1 MSNIKMSIIIPT
13 YNKLDRLKLVLKS
26 LEEQV
31 TDEIEVIVVFDG
43 CKKSVVEDFYALSFD
58 FKPLTVVSEKNV
70 GRSAAR
76 NKGIKIANGEFVLFL
91 DDDRIVSPQFIQA
104 HLKAHERA
112 KGPAVVLGARREIFL
127 SDEEIKSLGNSFSG
141 VIERCK
147 KHGET
152 QNYPFSKKEKFYLR
166 WINFFT
172 GNVSVDRS
180 LVEKVGGFDEW
191 FVKWGGEDND
201 LGIRL
206 ALEKVRYFY
215 DDDAVNYHLMHES
228 NFLHQGD
235 QALINFKYM
244 MKKYRGHFLVRLG
257 LIDIYFETKHFGMKI
272 AQEQKKRFD
281 EEKMKSKS
289 LVDSKN

>member
-127 SDEEIKSLGNSFSG
+127 SDEEIKSLGNSFS
-141 VIERCK
+141 
-147 KHGET
+147 
-152 QNYPFSKKEKFYLR
+152 KKEKFYLR